1 MQLLSKRRRCLMA
14 IVQGILLASVLT
26 IAIDDKRSFAAMN
39 APEIA
44 LPGLQWFNVAAPLPI
59 ASLRGRIV
67 ILDFWTEGCI
77 NCIQIIPTLRRV
89 EEKYPDK
96 VVVIGVHSPKFANEK
111 NAHSVK
117 DAIRRYDILHPIIH
131 DPQMTIWQA
140 YGVQAWPT
148 LVVIGADGNVAGTI
162 PGEPDPDRFVAAID
176 NLVASSA
183 KAGTLK
189 PAELD
194 LAPLPEPTGHY
205 LFPGKLKP
213 VPGHDKRW
221 VLADGGHN
229 QIVLLDD
236 NGKEL
241 ERYGSGADG
250 LADGA
255 KDTARFNHPQGV
267 IASSDAIYVADTENH
282 AIRRIDLVSGAV
294 TTLAG
299 TGPRGR
305 QLGAAGPG
313 RTRAL
318 ASPWDLEKKGDEL
331 FFANAGTH
339 QIGILDLK
347 SGTVA
352 ALAGTGEEGLRDG
365 RAASASMAQPSG
377 LALSADGNT
386 LFVADS
392 ESSAVRAITLSKDP
406 QIVTLVGA
414 GLFDFGWINGD
425 FHAAR
430 LQHPLGVAI
439 DGDNLLVADT
449 YNSAVREL
457 ELSKHEVVDFD
468 GGKFTCMDPV
478 CIPTR
483 EPAGIVVDTPDRIL
497 LVDTGNHRIDE
508 YQPSAKTYH
517 TWSR

>member
-1 MQLLSKRRRCLMA
+1 MRRRRHLVAVVLC
-14 IVQGILLASVLT
+14 ILFGSLVVGLDGEPGYAEM
-26 IAIDDKRSFAAMN
+26 K

-44 LPGLQWFNVAAPLPI
+44 LAGLEWFNVAGPLPI
-59 ASLRGRIV
+59 ASLQGRVV
-67 ILDFWTEGCI
+67 ILDLWTEGCI

-111 NAHSVK
+111 HAASVK
-117 DAIRRYDILHPIIH
+117 DAIRRYDIRHPIVH
-131 DPQMTIWQA
+131 DPEMKIWRA

-148 LVVIGADGNVAGTI
+148 LVVIGSDGNVAGTI
-162 PGEPDPDRFVAAID
+162 AGEPDPDRFVAAID
-176 NLVASSA
+176 NLVAASS

-189 PAELD
+189 PAALD
-194 LAPLPEPTGHY
+194 LTPLPEPKGRF

-236 NGKEL
+236 SGKEL
-241 ERYGSGADG
+241 ERYGNGEAG
-250 LADGA
+250 LLDGA
-255 KDTARFNHPQGV
+255 KDKARFNHPQGV
-267 IASSDAIYVADTENH
+267 IASSDAIFVADTESH
-282 AIRRIDLVSGAV
+282 AIRRIDLASGAV

-299 TGPRGR
+299 TGQRGR
-305 QLGAAGPG
+305 QLGAPAPG
-313 RTRAL
+313 HTTAL
-318 ASPWDLEKKGDEL
+318 ASPWDLAKKGDEL
-331 FFANAGTH
+331 YFANAGSH
-339 QIGILDLK
+339 QIGVLDLK

-365 RAASASMAQPSG
+365 RALSASMAQPSG

-386 LFVADS
+386 LYVADS

-406 QIVTLVGA
+406 QITTLVGA
-414 GLFDFGWINGD
+414 GLFDFGWVNGD
-425 FHAAR
+425 FHKAR
-430 LQHPLGVAI
+430 LQHPLGVAV
-439 DGDNLLVADT
+439 DGDRLLVADT
-449 YNSAVREL
+449 YNSAIREL
-457 ELSKHEVVDFD
+457 ELAKHEVVDFD
-468 GGKFTCMDPV
+468 GGKFTCVDPV
-478 CIPTR
+478 CVPTR

-508 YQPSAKTYH
+508 YRPSAKTYH

>member
-44 LPGLQWFNVAAPLPI
+44 LPGVQWFNVAAPLPI
-59 ASLRGRIV
+59 ASLRGRVV

-117 DAIRRYDILHPIIH
+117 DAIRRYELKHPIIH
-131 DPQMTIWQA
+131 DPDMTIWRA

-148 LVVIGADGNVAGTI
+148 LVVIGADGKVAGSI

-176 NLVASSA
+176 NLVANSE

-189 PAELD
+189 PAALD
-194 LAPLPEPTGHY
+194 LALLQEPKGRF

-213 VPGHDKRW
+213 VPGREKRW
-221 VLADGGHN
+221 ALADGGHN

-241 ERYGSGADG
+241 DRYGSGEGG
-250 LADGA
+250 LLDGA
-255 KDTARFNHPQGV
+255 KGTGRFNHPQGW
-267 IASSDAIYVADTENH
+267 IASNDAIFVADTESH
-282 AIRRIDLVSGAV
+282 AIRRIDLASGAV

-299 TGPRGR
+299 TGKRGT
-305 QLGAAGPG
+305 QLGTPAPAH
-313 RTRAL
+313 TTAL
-318 ASPWDLEKKGDEL
+318 ASPWDLEKKGDQL

-339 QIGILDLK
+339 QIGVLDLK
-347 SGTVA
+347 TGAVA
-352 ALAGTGEEGLRDG
+352 ALAGTGEEGIRDG
-365 RAASASMAQPSG
+365 RAATASLAQPSG

-386 LFVADS
+386 LYVADS
-392 ESSAVRAITLSKDP
+392 ES
-406 QIVTLVGA
+406 
-414 GLFDFGWINGD
+414 
-425 FHAAR
+425 
-430 LQHPLGVAI
+430 
-439 DGDNLLVADT
+439 
-449 YNSAVREL
+449 
-457 ELSKHEVVDFD
+457 
-468 GGKFTCMDPV
+468 
-478 CIPTR
+478 
-483 EPAGIVVDTPDRIL
+483 
-497 LVDTGNHRIDE
+497 
-508 YQPSAKTYH
+508 
-517 TWSR
+517 

>member
-1 MQLLSKRRRCLMA
+1 MK
-14 IVQGILLASVLT
+14 
-26 IAIDDKRSFAAMN
+26 

-44 LPGLQWFNVAAPLPI
+44 LAGLEWFNVAGPLPI
-59 ASLRGRIV
+59 ASLQGRVV

-111 NAHSVK
+111 HAASVK
-117 DAIRRYDILHPIIH
+117 DAIRRYDIRHPIIH
-131 DPQMTIWQA
+131 DPQMTIWRA

-148 LVVIGADGNVAGTI
+148 LVVIGSDGNVAGTVA
-162 PGEPDPDRFVAAID
+162 GEPDPDRFVAAID
-176 NLVASSA
+176 NLVANSA

-189 PAELD
+189 PAALD
-194 LAPLPEPTGHY
+194 LTPLPEPKGRF

-236 NGKEL
+236 SGKEI
-241 ERYGSGADG
+241 ERYGNGEAG
-250 LADGA
+250 FHDGA
-255 KDTARFNHPQGV
+255 KNEARFNHPQGV
-267 IASSDAIYVADTENH
+267 IGSNDAIFVADTENH
-282 AIRRIDLVSGAV
+282 AIRRIDLATGAV

-299 TGPRGR
+299 TGKRGT
-305 QLGAAGPG
+305 QLGTSAQGH
-313 RTRAL
+313 TTAL

-331 FFANAGTH
+331 YFANAGTH
-339 QIGILDLK
+339 QIGVFDLK
-347 SGTVA
+347 NSTVV

-365 RAASASMAQPSG
+365 RALSASMAQPSG
-377 LALSADGNT
+377 LALSADNNM
-386 LFVADS
+386 LYLADS

-414 GLFDFGWINGD
+414 GLFDFGWVNGD
-425 FHAAR
+425 FHEAR
-430 LQHPLGVAI
+430 LQHPLGVAVN
-439 DGDNLLVADT
+439 GDQLLVADT
-449 YNSAVREL
+449 YNSAIREL

-468 GGKFTCMDPV
+468 GGKFTCVDPV
-478 CIPTR
+478 CVPTR

-508 YQPSAKTYH
+508 YRPSAKTYH

>member
-1 MQLLSKRRRCLMA
+1 LSPGRNVSKTIYSFLLIALF
-14 IVQGILLASVLT
+14 IVATGGQ
-26 IAIDDKRSFAAMN
+26 RSFAEMD

-44 LPGLQWFNVAAPLPI
+44 RPGLEWFNVAAPLPI

-89 EEKYPDK
+89 EDKYPDK

-117 DAIRRYDILHPIIH
+117 DAIRRYELRHPIIH
-131 DPQMTIWQA
+131 DPDMTIWRA

-148 LVVIGADGNVAGTI
+148 LVVIGADGKVAGSI

-176 NLVASSA
+176 NLVANSE

-189 PAELD
+189 PAALD
-194 LAPLPEPTGHY
+194 LALIPEPKGRF

-221 VLADGGHN
+221 ALADGGHN

-241 ERYGSGADG
+241 ERYGSGGAG
-250 LADGA
+250 LLDGA
-255 KDTARFNHPQGV
+255 EHAARFDHPQGL
-267 IASSDAIYVADTENH
+267 IASSDAIFVADTENH
-282 AIRRIDLVSGAV
+282 AIRRIDLASGAV

-299 TGPRGR
+299 TGKRGI
-305 QLGAAGPG
+305 QLGAPEPG

-339 QIGILDLK
+339 QIGVLDLK

-377 LALSADGNT
+377 LALSADGKT
-386 LFVADS
+386 LYVADS

-414 GLFDFGWINGD
+414 GLFDFGWVNGD
-425 FHAAR
+425 FSRAR
-430 LQHPLGVAI
+430 LQHPLGVAV
-439 DGDNLLVADT
+439 DGDDLLVADT
-449 YNSAVREL
+449 YNSAIREL
-457 ELSKHEVVDFD
+457 ELAKHEVVDFD
-468 GGKFTCMDPV
+468 GGKFTCVDPV

-483 EPAGIVVDTPDRIL
+483 EPAGIVADTPDRVL

-508 YQPSAKTYH
+508 YRPSAKTYH

>member
-1 MQLLSKRRRCLMA
+1 LSPGRNVSKTIYGFLL
-14 IVQGILLASVLT
+14 
-26 IAIDDKRSFAAMN
+26 IAIFIIATGGQRSFAEMD

-44 LPGLQWFNVAAPLPI
+44 RPGLEWFNVAAPLPI
-59 ASLRGRIV
+59 ASLRGRVV

-89 EEKYPDK
+89 EDKYPDK

-117 DAIRRYDILHPIIH
+117 DAIRRYELRHPIIH
-131 DPQMTIWQA
+131 DPDMTIWRA

-148 LVVIGADGNVAGTI
+148 LVVIGADGKIAGSI

-176 NLVASSA
+176 KLVADSS

-189 PAELD
+189 PAALD
-194 LAPLPEPTGHY
+194 LALIPEPKERY

-221 VLADGGHN
+221 ALADGGHN

-241 ERYGSGADG
+241 ERYGSGEAG
-250 LADGA
+250 LLDGA
-255 KDTARFNHPQGV
+255 KRAAHFDHPQGL
-267 IASSDAIYVADTENH
+267 IASSDAIFVADTENH
-282 AIRRIDLVSGAV
+282 AIRRIDLVTGAV

-299 TGPRGR
+299 TGKRGT
-305 QLGAAGPG
+305 QLGAAEPG

-339 QIGILDLK
+339 QIGVLDLK

-352 ALAGTGEEGLRDG
+352 TLAGTGEEGLRDG

-377 LALSADGNT
+377 LALSADGKT
-386 LFVADS
+386 LYVADS
-392 ESSAVRAITLSKDP
+392 ESSAVRAIALSKDP

-414 GLFDFGWINGD
+414 GLFDFGWVNGD
-425 FHAAR
+425 FQKAR
-430 LQHPLGVAI
+430 LQHPLGVAV
-439 DGDNLLVADT
+439 DGDDLLVADT
-449 YNSAVREL
+449 YNSAIREL
-457 ELSKHEVVDFD
+457 ELAKHEVVDFD
-468 GGKFTCMDPV
+468 GGKFTCVDPV

-483 EPAGIVVDTPDRIL
+483 EPAGIVADTPDRIL

-508 YQPSAKTYH
+508 YRPSLKTYH